1 MAEGEPFIGLII
13 VGMVLLFT
21 IGPWVLSMI
30 ATFLY
35 QPSQRK
41 KLLAREA
48 AFAATGDTLTTLKKP
63 FGDKEIKE
71 FTMVTANVVM
81 SPSWVQMWIG
91 SIITIFGGEINVF
104 TKIVDWARR
113 EAKQRLR
120 EQVAEAGYDAVINVR
135 FETTV
140 MSRTRGGKDRTS
152 GVEILAYGT
161 AIKYEKQFT
170 MD

>member
-1 MAEGEPFIGLII
+1 LAEGEPFIGLII
-13 VGMVLLFT
+13 VGLVLLFT
-21 IGPWVLSMI
+21 IGPWVLSLI

-120 EQVAEAGYDAVINVR
+120 EQVAEAGFDAVINVR

-161 AIKYEKQFT
+161 AIKY
-170 MD
+170 

>member
-1 MAEGEPFIGLII
+1 LAEGEPVIGLII
-13 VGMVLLFT
+13 VGLVLLFT

-120 EQVAEAGYDAVINVR
+120 EQVAEAGFDAVINVR

-161 AIKYEKQFT
+161 AIKY
-170 MD
+170 

>member
-1 MAEGEPFIGLII
+1 MAEEAAGAFIGWI
-13 VGMVLLFT
+13 VVGLVLLFT

-63 FGDKEIKE
+63 FGEKEIKE

-91 SIITIFGGEINVF
+91 SIITLFGGEINVF

-120 EQVAEAGYDAVINVR
+120 EQVAEAGFDAVINVR

-161 AIKYEKQFT
+161 AIKY
-170 MD
+170 